1 MTMVDGSVH
10 HFGYATQ
17 DIIKSEKLFQGLGY
31 SACSDLIEDLK
42 IGVYVKFYS
51 LMNNSIKVELIMPVA
66 SANNP
71 LKSILKQR
79 SGFYH
84 IALFSKNFLKTANSL
99 KLRSISDKMPAVAF
113 GGAEIQFFVSS
124 DMGII
129 ELISYHD
136 CV

>member
-1 MTMVDGSVH
+1 
-10 HFGYATQ
+10 
-17 DIIKSEKLFQGLGY
+17 
-31 SACSDLIEDLK
+31 
-42 IGVYVKFYS
+42 
-51 LMNNSIKVELIMPVA
+51 MNNSIKVELIMPVA

-124 DMGII
+124 DMGIN

-136 CV
+136 YV

>member
-10 HFGYATQ
+10 RFGCATQ
-17 DIIKSEKLFQGLGY
+17 DIVKSEKLLGLGY
-31 SACSDLIEDLK
+31 SPNSDLVEDLK
-42 IGVYVKFYS
+42 IAVCVKFYS
-51 LMNNSIKVELIMPVA
+51 LKNDSIKVELIMPVA

-129 ELISYHD
+129 ELISHHD
-136 CV
+136 